1 MIIPHTSFI
10 FLRMCVGLCLFSSL
24 SNSQS
29 IYYPLETGNKWI
41 YQSIVPSFW
50 QDTLSIDRDSV
61 MSNGKSYAVIRH
73 RRGGLRATAWDTV
86 SYQRQ
91 EGAIV
96 YQYFP
101 APYFLGAEYPIY
113 NFSLSPNNYVSQIPY
128 SYYLGDSMYVD
139 TMGVGYWKQEMDSVF
154 DLGVTGWYFW
164 FDPNALAID
173 DEFLDVVVDS
183 FGVVRSEYNITTM
196 VLIGAIINGNAYGS
210 LTSISDVPIRPL
222 PLQSHILNYPDPFNI
237 STTIKFNLN
246 RSLSTAIRIYNTL
259 GQQVFEDIL
268 GPISPG
274 PHNYDFRANN
284 LPSGVYYYRVET
296 DLEIQT
302 GRMLLMK

>member
-1 MIIPHTSFI
+1 
-10 FLRMCVGLCLFSSL
+10 
-24 SNSQS
+24 
-29 IYYPLETGNKWI
+29 
-41 YQSIVPSFW
+41 
-50 QDTLSIDRDSV
+50 
-61 MSNGKSYAVIRH
+61 
-73 RRGGLRATAWDTV
+73 
-86 SYQRQ
+86 
-91 EGAIV
+91 
-96 YQYFP
+96 
-101 APYFLGAEYPIY
+101 
-113 NFSLSPNNYVSQIPY
+113 
-128 SYYLGDSMYVD
+128 MYVD